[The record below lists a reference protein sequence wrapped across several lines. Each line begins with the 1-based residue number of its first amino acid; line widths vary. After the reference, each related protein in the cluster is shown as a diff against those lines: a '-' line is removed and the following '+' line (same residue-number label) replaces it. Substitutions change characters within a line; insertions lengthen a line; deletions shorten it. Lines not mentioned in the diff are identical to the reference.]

1 MFPKKIIIFSYFTS
15 STLCSIWMYALDCD
29 RTYKKKKILNNL
41 LRFCEVNTKHAY
53 PYLDK
58 SDLELRFS
66 PQCFIGYVRY
76 VSLNEVSQIAMSK
89 ARDDRALSIVVI
101 YISYVCP

>member
-1 MFPKKIIIFSYFTS
+1 
-15 STLCSIWMYALDCD
+15 MYALDCD
-29 RTYKKKKILNNL
+29 RTYKKKEILNNL

-58 SDLELRFS
+58 SDLELRFY
-66 PQCFIGYVRY
+66 PQCFMGYVRY
-76 VSLNEVSQIAMSK
+76 VSLNEVSQIAMVK
-89 ARDDRALSIVVI
+89 GENFCLKDDRALSIAVI